1 MDFHVYLNGA
11 RRGPFSEERVQSF
24 LDSGLLLPADLA
36 ADETTIEWK
45 PLSAFPRFE
54 AKAAT
59 PPRAGIEAPT
69 TPFPPVAIV
78 PPPPPFAVTPEA
90 YASGLDASALG
101 PYARSTLSPNE
112 KPCFLTS
119 LHWFIFVRF
128 ALAGMALFVFAA
140 VPFAIAVQAL
150 TGSELG
156 WWLLPF
162 PTFLLLAPTV
172 AYASS
177 EFVITDRRVLI
188 KTGIIH
194 RKTAEVFISKVES
207 ISVDQSFMG
216 RMFDFGTVRIR
227 GTGGFEEAFAAIA
240 HPFQFRTWVQRL
252 QSGEELDRSSGPGP
266 FR

>member
-1 MDFHVYLNGA
+1 MDFYVYLNGA
-11 RRGPFSEERVQSF
+11 RRGPFPEERVQAF
-24 LDSGLLLPADLA
+24 LAAGLVLPSDLA
-36 ADETTIEWK
+36 ADEATTEWK
-45 PLSAFPRFE
+45 PLSAFQRFNTDASTPAAAPVE
-54 AKAAT
+54 VPMVPAAPAPQPTLPAVEPAPKAA
-59 PPRAGIEAPT
+59 
-69 TPFPPVAIV
+69 
-78 PPPPPFAVTPEA
+78 
-90 YASGLDASALG
+90 GLDASALG

-112 KPCFLTS
+112 KPCFITS

-128 ALAGMALFVFAA
+128 ALAGLALFVFAA

-162 PTFLLLAPTV
+162 PTLLLLAPTV

-227 GTGGFEEAFAAIA
+227 GTGGFEEAFDSIA

-252 QSGEELDRSSGPGP
+252 QSGEEIDANLGDPTAR
-266 FR
+266 R

>member
-1 MDFHVYLNGA
+1 MDFYVYLNGG
-11 RRGPFSEERVQSF
+11 RRGPFAEERVQLF
-24 LDSGLLLPADLA
+24 LDHGLLLPADLA
-36 ADETTIEWK
+36 ADEATTDWK
-45 PLSAFPRFE
+45 PLSAFQRFRT
-54 AKAAT
+54 AAST
-59 PPRAGIEAPT
+59 PPPAPEVG
-69 TPFPPVAIV
+69 PVEPAAPSPQLPSPAEPAAPKV
-78 PPPPPFAVTPEA
+78 L
-90 YASGLDASALG
+90 GLDASALG

-112 KPCFLTS
+112 KPCFITS

-128 ALAGMALFVFAA
+128 ALAGLALFVFAA

-162 PTFLLLAPTV
+162 PTFLLLAPTL

-188 KTGIIH
+188 KTGIVH
-194 RKTAEVFISKVES
+194 RKTAEVFLSKVES
-207 ISVDQSFMG
+207 ISVDQTFMG

-227 GTGGFEEAFAAIA
+227 GTGGFEEAFDSIA

-252 QSGEELDRSSGPGP
+252 QSGEDVGRLTETIPAR
-266 FR
+266 